1 MFLRWECTTSFFFS
15 RSLWC
20 VCGLHDGDD
29 GLIRRGVSREIRHT
43 AVNHSICTN
52 LTSAMMMVMAI
63 GNYFDDDDLHN
74 DPKINS
80 HDISILYSYGSNL
93 HIC

>member
-1 MFLRWECTTSFFFS
+1 
-15 RSLWC
+15 
-20 VCGLHDGDD
+20 
-29 GLIRRGVSREIRHT
+29 
-43 AVNHSICTN
+43 
-52 LTSAMMMVMAI
+52 MMMVMAI

-93 HIC
+93 HICWLIQQAVRILMTPPQRYFGIF